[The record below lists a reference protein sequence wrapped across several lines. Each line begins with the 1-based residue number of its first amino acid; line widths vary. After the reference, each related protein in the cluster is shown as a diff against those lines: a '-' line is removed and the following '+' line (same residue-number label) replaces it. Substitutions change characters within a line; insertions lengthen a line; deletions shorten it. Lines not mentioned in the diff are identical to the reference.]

1 MAARGPQNGRR
12 GLERGPTLGY
22 WALPSTFA
30 KQSFWS
36 EHSFYEKRSRRRM
49 EWKKWKM
56 ENNGEN
62 SGPLTSLQVDRLTA
76 TDCNAGAHAKKPLAP
91 GLHLGVFILI
101 LYLQNQCIFSVF
113 LIKLTKFGCLLC
125 LNGGSYGPENYFFWS
140 SCGWTS
146 GWWIMAIRNFSIVMD
161 DPSQRQMFLRG
172 RI

>member
-1 MAARGPQNGRR
+1 MAAQLSLDKFFDPRTPSMRKGRD
-12 GLERGPTLGY
+12 G
-22 WALPSTFA
+22 
-30 KQSFWS
+30 
-36 EHSFYEKRSRRRM
+36 EKKT
-49 EWKKWKM
+49 ENEKKNEM

-146 GWWIMAIRNFSIVMD
+146 G
-161 DPSQRQMFLRG
+161 
-172 RI
+172 